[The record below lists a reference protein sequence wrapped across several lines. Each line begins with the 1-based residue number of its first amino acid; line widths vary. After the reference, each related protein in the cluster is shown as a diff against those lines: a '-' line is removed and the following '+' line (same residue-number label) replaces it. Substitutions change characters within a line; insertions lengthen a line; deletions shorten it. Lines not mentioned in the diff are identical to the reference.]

1 MFILNTLSPYKDLD
15 RAGGIQ
21 YTVCRDYDH
30 ISRHRGLRQVIHRPE
45 GVDRY
50 IALETPNP
58 VTEYN
63 VNFAFHE
70 VLPKEE
76 NRLDVIA
83 YNYLGS
89 ASYSWVIS
97 YYNNI
102 ADGYTVRPG
111 QVIRIP
117 KDVTSLMTTG
127 NLLQSVPATQLNLGS
142 ED

>member
-1 MFILNTLSPYKDLD
+1 MFILNTLSPYKVLD
-15 RAGGIQ
+15 RKGIQ

-30 ISRHRGLRQVIHRPE
+30 ISRHRGLRQVVHQPE
-45 GVDRY
+45 EVERY

-58 VTEYN
+58 IDSVD
-63 VNFAFHE
+63 VSFVFHE
-70 VLPKEE
+70 VTPNEE
-76 NRLDVIA
+76 DRLDVIS

-89 ASYSWVIS
+89 SSYSWTIA

-102 ADGYTVRPG
+102 VDGYTVKPG

-117 KDVTSLMTTG
+117 KDITSLMTTG

>member
-1 MFILNTLSPYKDLD
+1 MFILNTLSPYKVLD
-15 RAGGIQ
+15 RKGIQ

-30 ISRHRGLRQVIHRPE
+30 ISRHRGLRQVVHQPE
-45 GVDRY
+45 EVDRY

-58 VTEYN
+58 VTESN
-63 VNFAFHE
+63 VSFTFHE

-89 ASYSWVIS
+89 ASYSWTIA
-97 YYNNI
+97 YYNYI
-102 ADGYTVRPG
+102 TDGYTVRPG

-117 KDVTSLMTTG
+117 KDITSLMTTG